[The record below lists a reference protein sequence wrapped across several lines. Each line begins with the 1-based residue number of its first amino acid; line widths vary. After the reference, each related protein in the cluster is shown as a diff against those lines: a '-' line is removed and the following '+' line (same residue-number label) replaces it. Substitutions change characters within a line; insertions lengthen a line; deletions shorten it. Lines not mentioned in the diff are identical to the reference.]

1 MSTRHRIQ
9 PKAQPPATIQQRSGP
24 LKSTL
29 KSHLECCFESRRQF
43 LKSTAALLC
52 AGAFARG
59 QDQPT
64 FSADVKVVNV
74 LATVRTKK
82 NEIVRNLTKD
92 DFVLLENGRPQTIRY
107 FSQESDLPLTI
118 GLMID
123 TSMSQEHVLDSER
136 GASFRFLDQV
146 LRESKDKLFVMQF
159 DMAVM
164 LRQGLTSS
172 RKQLEEILAYVDT
185 PTRNELRQQ
194 TGGGTLLYDAIVEA
208 SNKVL
213 KDQKNRKAMVVLS
226 DGDDHGS
233 SATLTDAIEAAQ
245 RADTL
250 VYSILFADASFP
262 SLPFPF
268 GGGDGRGVL
277 MRLSKETGASFFEVS
292 KKQGIDQI
300 YQVLQEELRSQYSL
314 GFISDKPNEISE
326 FRTLKLSTKQ
336 KGLVVQS
343 RDRYWAKG

>member
-1 MSTRHRIQ
+1 MQSD
-9 PKAQPPATIQQRSGP
+9 AQPHAIINLTSR
-24 LKSTL
+24 TL
-29 KSHLECCFESRRQF
+29 DAREARGSRRQF
-43 LKSTAALLC
+43 LKSTVSLLC
-52 AGAFARG
+52 AGGFARG

-64 FSADVKVVNV
+64 FSTDVKVVNV

-92 DFVLLENGRPQTIRY
+92 DFVLSENGRPQSIRY

-123 TSMSQEHVLDSER
+123 TSMSQEHVLDAER

-185 PTRNELRQQ
+185 PTRRELSQQ

-233 SATLTDAIEAAQ
+233 TATLTEAIEAAQ

-268 GGGDGRGVL
+268 GGGDGKGVL

-300 YQVLQEELRSQYSL
+300 YQALQEELRSQYSL

>member
-1 MSTRHRIQ
+1 M
-9 PKAQPPATIQQRSGP
+9 
-24 LKSTL
+24 
-29 KSHLECCFESRRQF
+29 
-43 LKSTAALLC
+43 
-52 AGAFARG
+52 G

-64 FSADVKVVNV
+64 FSTDVKVVNV

-185 PTRNELRQQ
+185 PTRRELSQQ
-194 TGGGTLLYDAIVEA
+194 TGGGTLLYDAVVEA

-233 SATLTDAIEAAQ
+233 SATLTEAIEAAQ

-250 VYSILFADASFP
+250 VYSILFADSSFP
-262 SLPFPF
+262 LPFPF
-268 GGGDGRGVL
+268 GGGDGKGVL

-300 YQVLQEELRSQYSL
+300 YQALQEELRSQYSL

-326 FRTLKLSTKQ
+326 FRSLKLSTKQ

>member
-1 MSTRHRIQ
+1 M
-9 PKAQPPATIQQRSGP
+9 
-24 LKSTL
+24 
-29 KSHLECCFESRRQF
+29 
-43 LKSTAALLC
+43 
-52 AGAFARG
+52 G

-64 FSADVKVVNV
+64 FSADVKVVNL

-92 DFVLLENGRPQTIRY
+92 DFLLLENGRPQIIRY
-107 FSQESDLPLTI
+107 FSQESDLPLTV

-164 LRQGLTSS
+164 LRQPLTSS
-172 RKQLEEILAYVDT
+172 RKELEEILPFVDT
-185 PTRNELRQQ
+185 PTRRELSLQ
-194 TGGGTLLYDAIVEA
+194 TGGGTLLYDAIVQA
-208 SNKVL
+208 SNTVL

-250 VYSILFADASFP
+250 VYSILFADSSLAS
-262 SLPFPF
+262 LRIPF
-268 GGGDGRGVL
+268 GGEDGRGVL
-277 MRLSKETGASFFEVS
+277 MRLSKETGGSFFEVS

-300 YQVLQEELRSQYSL
+300 YQALQEELRSQYSL

-336 KGLVVQS
+336 KGMVVQS
-343 RDRYWAKG
+343 RERYWAKG

>member
-1 MSTRHRIQ
+1 MQ
-9 PKAQPPATIQQRSGP
+9 PKAQLPETIR
-24 LKSTL
+24 
-29 KSHLECCFESRRQF
+29 SRRQF
-43 LKSTAALLC
+43 LASTAGLLC
-52 AGAFARG
+52 ARGLARGEQAAG

-194 TGGGTLLYDAIVEA
+194 TGGGTLLYDAVVEA

-233 SATLTDAIEAAQ
+233 SATLTEAIEAAQ

-262 SLPFPF
+262 LPFPF
-268 GGGDGRGVL
+268 GGGDGKGVL

-300 YQVLQEELRSQYSL
+300 YQALQEELRSQYSL

-343 RDRYWAKG
+343 RDRYWARG